1 MNEEVDEFRQWDAS
15 YVLGALSAKDRKD
28 FEIHM
33 TNCDGC
39 TRSVAELASIPGFL
53 MKIDKETAKG
63 LMDQPEPSNVFALPS
78 APIRDLARGVVAQ
91 RKRFR
96 MQLVAGLSV
105 AASTV
110 IAVGLF
116 LGSTAGQSGGQVG
129 SNVTNSIS
137 ATNVSMKA
145 LAADSMLVDM
155 KVRSQNWGTQ
165 FIWSCTYRS
174 EESSSTPE
182 SYDLVVTD
190 AVGATTIVATWTEAG
205 ASAKN
210 LVATTDIPV
219 AKIKFVQIQN
229 SQTHEALAQGI
240 I

>member
-1 MNEEVDEFRQWDAS
+1 
-15 YVLGALSAKDRKD
+15 
-28 FEIHM
+28 
-33 TNCDGC
+33 
-39 TRSVAELASIPGFL
+39 
-53 MKIDKETAKG
+53 
-63 LMDQPEPSNVFALPS
+63 
-78 APIRDLARGVVAQ
+78 
-91 RKRFR
+91 
-96 MQLVAGLSV
+96 
-105 AASTV
+105 
-110 IAVGLF
+110 
-116 LGSTAGQSGGQVG
+116 
-129 SNVTNSIS
+129 
-137 ATNVSMKA
+137 MKA